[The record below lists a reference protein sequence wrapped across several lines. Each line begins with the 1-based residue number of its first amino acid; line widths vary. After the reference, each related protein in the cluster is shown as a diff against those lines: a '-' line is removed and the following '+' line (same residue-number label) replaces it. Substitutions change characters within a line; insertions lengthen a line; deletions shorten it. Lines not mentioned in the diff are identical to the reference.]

1 MCKRIFALF
10 ALAISLFG
18 TQCWASTCSPTP
30 VITSPSLTSPSASVA
45 GPSCTNT
52 FSPTD
57 TTGTYDF
64 SGTGDGIITVKF
76 VTVLTTFTLTAT
88 VNHTIDPLDPNEFPA
103 GPNGVPVK
111 GTDYKGLINL
121 TLSYLTFRTIDDP
134 AFGHAPGD
142 STTITEDIL
151 TGYSSSP
158 TAIDPTMDGS
168 TPGLSSVVALDEP
181 QAGDTYCPVSP
192 SPGQT
197 FSAAQV
203 KVIEVTFQLF
213 MFSGVSCTGTGTPL
227 RDKTARFSL
236 SMTDTS
242 GNIVFPPLLDKE
254 EANKF
259 HWDNKDGLNEFDLST
274 VGLAPGRKWNSNRR
288 ALGCYRSLIPG
299 ESFPEF
305 AWPRHSGASLR
316 RSHFPKA
323 QGSGRADSGFGRA
336 APAVQVFHLSSGL
349 SRVPF

>member
-1 MCKRIFALF
+1 
-10 ALAISLFG
+10 
-18 TQCWASTCSPTP
+18 
-30 VITSPSLTSPSASVA
+30 V
-45 GPSCTNT
+45 SCTNT

-57 TTGTYDF
+57 TTGTYEF
-64 SGTGDGIITVKF
+64 FGNGRLIVQF
-76 VTVLTTFTLTAT
+76 NTVLTTFTLTAT

-103 GPNGVPVK
+103 GTVCVTYAFNGSKCDQYDFTGNAGGPNGVPVK

-121 TLSYLTFRTIDDP
+121 TLSYLTFQTVHDP

-158 TAIDPTMDGS
+158 TVGDPTMDGS

-181 QAGDTYCPVSP
+181 LSEAGDTFCFVSP
-192 SPGQT
+192 AENQT

-213 MFSGVSCTGTGTPL
+213 MFSGGSCTGTPL

-259 HWDNKDGLNEFDLST
+259 HWDNKNGLNEFDLST
-274 VGLAPGRKWNSNRR
+274 VGLAPGKYTIT
-288 ALGCYRSLIPG
+288 L
-299 ESFPEF
+299 F
-305 AWPRHSGASLR
+305 
-316 RSHFPKA
+316 
-323 QGSGRADSGFGRA
+323 
-336 APAVQVFHLSSGL
+336 SSKF
-349 SRVPF
+349 SPQSVDITITP